1 MNPALSMT
9 LGDGTAVR
17 RPGESGTMPPRPTR
31 RAVVVALTLAALLA
45 VVAAL
50 LPAPAAAHGE
60 QQKREPPTA
69 TDADRAALTPADR
82 DLLEKVRL
90 AGLWENPAGRMAAE
104 QGASERVREI
114 GRMIAEQHVAL
125 DQLVVDAA
133 NVLEV
138 PLPDEPEPE
147 QQWWLT
153 QMEQAT
159 GRDFDRIFV
168 DRLRAAHGKILPA
181 IAVVRTGTRIPA
193 VRALAIDANVFVST
207 HLELLESTG
216 LVDYESLP
224 ELPVPAPHDNRFV
237 LLGDPRFPADP
248 FDTVRQ
254 AVVLALLAL
263 AALVLVVLLA
273 RIAVPGRLH
282 RVSRPA
288 EPHAHRGRRRPAAP
302 DQVA

>member
-1 MNPALSMT
+1 
-9 LGDGTAVR
+9 
-17 RPGESGTMPPRPTR
+17 MPPRPTL
-31 RAVVVALTLAALLA
+31 RAVVLATAIALLLAAA
-45 VVAAL
+45 AAL
-50 LPAPAAAHGE
+50 LPAPAAAAHGE
-60 QQKREPPTA
+60 NEKWRSEEPTA

-90 AGLWENPAGRMAAE
+90 AGLWEHPAGRMAVE
-104 QGASERVREI
+104 KGVSERVREI
-114 GRMIAEQHVAL
+114 GRMIAEQHAEL

-138 PLPDEPEPE
+138 PLPDEPMPE

-153 QMEQAT
+153 EMEQAT

-181 IAVVRTGTRIPA
+181 IAVVRTGTRVPA

-216 LVDYESLP
+216 LVDYASLP
-224 ELPVPAPHDNRFV
+224 EVPVPAPEDRRFV
-237 LLGDPRFPADP
+237 LLGDPRFAADP
-248 FDTVRQ
+248 LDAVRQ
-254 AVVLALLAL
+254 TVVLALLAL
-263 AALVLVVLLA
+263 AALVLVVLVA

-288 EPHAHRGRRRPAAP
+288 DPHAHRGRRRPPAP
-302 DQVA
+302 DPTT